1 MTPTLLAGPRHRG
14 RRRIHGSA
22 AAILATIAL
31 LGTIACGGDSGSTG
45 PSNVDPSGSYRLN
58 QVDAKPI
65 PVEVFNG
72 PYYDPDLG
80 YSYPLVLRVTGGVVE
95 LQPDGQFHMLIQS
108 TWSSGTN
115 DGVDLRMV
123 DGTYRINGSK
133 ILIDTDGGAGSG
145 GFKDGE
151 MTLSLDVGE
160 TGTMKK
166 YTFRR
171 IS

>member
-1 MTPTLLAGPRHRG
+1 MTSTILAGPHRG
-14 RRRIHGSA
+14 RRIIRSA
-22 AAILATIAL
+22 ASILTTITLVAA
-31 LGTIACGGDSGSTG
+31 IACAGDSGTG
-45 PSNVDPSGSYRLN
+45 PKSNDPAGSYRLN

-80 YSYPLVLRVTGGVVE
+80 YSYQLVLRVTGGVVDLE
-95 LQPDGQFHMLIQS
+95 PDGSFHLIVQS
-108 TWSSGTN
+108 TWSSGGANGT
-115 DGVDLRMV
+115 DYRMV

-133 ILIDTDGGAGSG
+133 ILIDTDSGSG
-145 GFKDGE
+145 SGSFKGDE

-171 IS
+171 A